1 MGMENIF
8 WTNVISVLAAF
19 IGSACFAVIYNAW
32 GGNILCSA
40 LGGAIGWLV
49 YLLTGPILQ
58 SDIAQTFAGTIAL
71 AVFCEVIARVRK
83 APVTGFLIVS
93 IFPLVPG
100 ASIYYTMLHAINGE
114 NDLFLTSFI
123 HTIGV
128 AGAIAVGSL
137 LVASIVRMTPWY
149 HAPRAQSL
157 PTPQKEV
164 RP

>member
-1 MGMENIF
+1 MGSVF
-8 WTNVISVLAAF
+8 WDNAASVLAAF
-19 IGSACFAVIYNAW
+19 IGSGCFAIIYNTR
-32 GGNILCSA
+32 GGNVLCSA

-49 YLLTGPILQ
+49 YLLTGPILNG
-58 SDIAQTFAGTIAL
+58 DVAQTFAGTIAL

-114 NDLFLTSFI
+114 HDLFLASFI
-123 HTIGV
+123 HTIGI

-149 HAPRAQSL
+149 H
-157 PTPQKEV
+157 TPQPLPRKEEAKV
-164 RP
+164 

>member
-1 MGMENIF
+1 MTNAFWENAA
-8 WTNVISVLAAF
+8 SVLAAF
-19 IGSACFAVIYNAW
+19 IGSGCFAVIYNTR
-32 GGNILCSA
+32 GGNVLCSA

-49 YLLTGPILQ
+49 YLLTGPILN

-71 AVFCEVIARVRK
+71 AIFCEIIARVRK

-114 NDLFLTSFI
+114 NDLFLTSLI
-123 HTIGV
+123 HTIGI

-137 LVASIVRMTPWY
+137 LVSTIVRMTPWY
-149 HAPRAQSL
+149 HAPQPRR
-157 PTPQKEV
+157 EV
-164 RP
+164 SKV

>member
-1 MGMENIF
+1 MGVENIF

-19 IGSACFAVIYNAW
+19 IGSACFAVIYNTW

-93 IFPLVPG
+93 ILDRKSV
-100 ASIYYTMLHAINGE
+100 
-114 NDLFLTSFI
+114 
-123 HTIGV
+123 V
-128 AGAIAVGSL
+128 
-137 LVASIVRMTPWY
+137 
-149 HAPRAQSL
+149 
-157 PTPQKEV
+157 
-164 RP
+164 